1 MLNTRLIHRLFAAA
15 GAATLGLIG
24 VAAPKAQTGGV
35 PEADPQVV
43 SKLAAGQ
50 THGLDFSD
58 AGRRDMLAIVKA
70 FTDANCTYR
79 PQKNDPPGA
88 SDYASIMGH
97 LMPRTTEGMLLI
109 PLLVTHPAY
118 LRTATFIGI
127 QGCGAAGPQTIM
139 RTLIRALRDAPAPV
153 TAAPPPPPRTYD
165 KAEPSSASHVLHF
178 QRIGPWW
185 KATGAFN
192 PGGRFEQLLA
202 ETRVLSCDYR
212 SPTAPH
218 PEGRYAWFDP
228 PPTALVELRRL
239 GRGHPVGEIGPLRLD
254 SCPKSLGEFDQAQQS
269 ANRASR

>member
-1 MLNTRLIHRLFAAA
+1 MKPRSIRCLSAVALALA
-15 GAATLGLIG
+15 LVG
-24 VAAPKAQTGGV
+24 VAAPRAQTGGV
-35 PEADPQVV
+35 PEADPQLVH
-43 SKLAAGQ
+43 KLAAGQ
-50 THGLDFSD
+50 TQGLDFSE
-58 AGRRDMLAIVKA
+58 AGRRDMLAVVKA

-79 PQKNDPPGA
+79 LQRDDPPGVSDFA
-88 SDYASIMGH
+88 SLMGH
-97 LMPRTTEGMLLI
+97 LMPRTTEGMLLL
-109 PLLVTHPAY
+109 PLLFTHPAY
-118 LRTATFIGI
+118 LRTATFVGV
-127 QGCGAAGPQTIM
+127 QGCDAAGPQTIL
-139 RTLIRALRDAPAPV
+139 RTLIRALRNAPAPV
-153 TAAPPPPPRTYD
+153 TAAPTPPRPRYEN
-165 KAEPSSASHVLHF
+165 AEPSSANHVLHS

-192 PGGRFEQLLA
+192 PGGRFEQMLA

-212 SPTAPH
+212 SPTEPH